1 MRTKILVAVV
11 AFMMVAAGVAIID
24 ATQESDANASNG
36 LATYNF
42 FFAKPGDTSWTTFS
56 GEGYNAFIALKATL
70 TGTGTA
76 FEANSN
82 YTTTVDNYTTINSE
96 YGLFSLISGL
106 LSSSAYSVFMY
117 STTTESWVPG
127 PTKALGFYQAYN
139 DYDAN
144 LRTANII
151 IYDGTIATAQAIGI
165 ALPSGSSLASIFD
178 VTTTA
183 AFKVTFHI
191 SIADTSARPSSVPE
205 ADWNYAV
212 AHQGTYYG
220 YGSNCYLALQNAI
233 ASAYGNNSMYNTGS
247 GQINVSSYGY
257 LSSMMGVKEA
267 NSSTA
272 SQSIWDYWS
281 LYLGSAI
288 NPDGSN
294 YSMFTAGF
302 LTPLSGLGSEYQ
314 RNELCY
320 QYVHSVYP

>member
-36 LATYNF
+36 LATHNF

-56 GEGYNAFIALKATL
+56 GEGYNAFIALKEAL
-70 TGTGTA
+70 DDEGTHYVVNSSYTA
-76 FEANSN
+76 I
-82 YTTTVDNYTTINSE
+82 VDGYTTINSS
-96 YGLFSLISGL
+96 YGQFSLIQNLIGST
-106 LSSSAYSVFMY
+106 YSVFIY
-117 STTTESWVPG
+117 STTTQSWLPG
-127 PTKALGFYQAYN
+127 PTTALGFYQAYN

>member
-1 MRTKILVAVV
+1 
-11 AFMMVAAGVAIID
+11 MMVAAGVAIFD

-36 LATYNF
+36 LATYKF
-42 FFAKPGDTSWTTFS
+42 FFAEDGDTSWTIIS
-56 GEGYNAFIALKATL
+56 GEGYNAFIALKAAL
-70 TGTGTA
+70 TGMGISS
-76 FEANSN
+76 EVNEN

-96 YGLFSLISGL
+96 YGLFSSITDLV
-106 LSSSAYSVFMY
+106 SSSAYSVFMY
-117 STTTESWVPG
+117 STVTESWVPG
-127 PTKALGFYQAYN
+127 PTKSLGFYQAYS

-151 IYDGTIATAQAIGI
+151 IYNGTIETAQAIGI
-165 ALPSGSSLASIFD
+165 ELPSGSSLASIFD

-191 SIADTSARPSSVPE
+191 SIADTSARPSGVSVE
-205 ADWNYAV
+205 NWNYAV

-233 ASAYGNNSMYNTGS
+233 ASAYGNNSMYNTGT

-257 LSSMMGVKEA
+257 LSSIMGVQEA

-281 LYLGSAI
+281 LYIGSSIA
-288 NPDGSN
+288 PDGSN
-294 YSMFTAGF
+294 YSLFTAGF
-302 LTPLSGLGSEYQ
+302 LTPLSGLGSDYQ